1 MADAVEGEFEDPN
14 AKSVR
19 SARGRVLHRTDDTME
34 SADGDWMEL
43 KCAGTDSR
51 QSLGKRRRWT
61 LRSEF
66 GSNSGADMNKK
77 IIHCLR

>member
-34 SADGDWMEL
+34 SADGDWTEV
-43 KCAGTDSR
+43 KCAGTHSR
-51 QSLGKRRRWT
+51 QSLGERRSGT
-61 LRSEF
+61 LCSEL
-66 GSNSGADMNKK
+66 GSNSGTDMNKK
-77 IIHCLR
+77 VVHSLC